1 MTYKQI
7 YKTGNN
13 FDDIL
18 MISDGEYLTG
28 LSFVDSK
35 DVTKYT
41 ADCSEKDLKVFRE
54 TIKWLDIYFSGI
66 AVSKCVRQI

>member
-35 DVTKYT
+35 
-41 ADCSEKDLKVFRE
+41 EM
-54 TIKWLDIYFSGI
+54 
-66 AVSKCVRQI
+66 VRYLF